1 MHLTPVGLEHYL
13 VVCAALFCLGV
24 LGVIMR
30 RNLLVIYMSLE
41 LMLNAANLAL
51 VAFSRFNNNLNG
63 QVMVFFIITVAA
75 AEVAVGLALIVALYR
90 KRQTAH
96 VEDLTSMKL

>member
-1 MHLTPVGLEHYL
+1 MKPGLEHYL
-13 VVCAALFCLGV
+13 VVSGLLFCLGV
-24 LGVIMR
+24 LGVILR

-63 QVMVFFIITVAA
+63 QIMVFFIITVAA

-96 VEDLTSMKL
+96 VEDLSALKL